1 MTCLF
6 GGVNDVRGVGG
17 SGNHDIM
24 AVQSYVTVLFYGSN
38 SQICFQFLPHHTAW
52 LSPKESLAR

>member
-38 SQICFQFLPHHTAW
+38 SQICFQFLPHHTA
-52 LSPKESLAR
+52 